1 MVNGKAISILCFAVF
16 FLFFVHQCEAA
27 EESIILSSEPQEYG
41 SFKIEGIINPKQTTS
56 STTVAAAAEADN
68 YGCSYTVAIK
78 TSCSTK
84 FTRDQISLSFGDANG
99 NQVYA
104 PRLDD
109 PKSRTFERCSTDT
122 FHLSGPCTDR
132 ICHLYLYR
140 AGSDGWKPEN
150 VKIYA
155 PNSRIFTFNF
165 NVFVPYGVWYG
176 FNYCNSI
183 ISDV

>member
-1 MVNGKAISILCFAVF
+1 MVNGKAISLLCLSVIF
-16 FLFFVHQCEAA
+16 FLIHECEAA
-27 EESIILSSEPQEYG
+27 EESVILSSIPQEYG
-41 SFKIEGIINPKQTTS
+41 SFKIEE
-56 STTVAAAAEADN
+56 AAN
-68 YGCSYTVAIK
+68 YVCSYTVAIK
-78 TSCSTK
+78 TSCSSTK
-84 FTRDQISLSFGDANG
+84 FTRDQISLSFGDAHG
-99 NQVYA
+99 HQVYA

-155 PNSRIFTFNF
+155 PNSRISTFNF

-183 ISDV
+183 ISAV

>member
-1 MVNGKAISILCFAVF
+1 MVNAKAISLLCFAVF
-16 FLFFVHQCEAA
+16 FFLFTHQCQAA
-27 EESIILSSEPQEYG
+27 EESVILSSKPQEYG
-41 SFKIEGIINPKQTTS
+41 SFKIEE
-56 STTVAAAAEADN
+56 AAAN
-68 YGCSYTVAIK
+68 YVCSYTVAIK
-78 TSCSTK
+78 TSCSSTRI
-84 FTRDQISLSFGDANG
+84 TRDQISLSFSDAHG

-132 ICHLYLYR
+132 ICQLYLYR

-150 VKIYA
+150 VKVYA
-155 PNSRIFTFNF
+155 PNSRISTFNF

-176 FNYCNSI
+176 FNYCNRYDI
-183 ISDV
+183 